1 MILYIACMLVN
12 GVLNHA
18 VDTANDV
25 INLDTW
31 VTNEDDSISVDID
44 RFNQMGT
51 EDLDELFL

>member
-1 MILYIACMLVN
+1 MLVN